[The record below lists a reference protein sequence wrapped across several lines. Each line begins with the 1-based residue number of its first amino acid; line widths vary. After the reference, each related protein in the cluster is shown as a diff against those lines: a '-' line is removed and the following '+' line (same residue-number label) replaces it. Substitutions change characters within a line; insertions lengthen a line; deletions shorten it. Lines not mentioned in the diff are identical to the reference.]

1 MGLSGMLGSLLQQ
14 YAGGANAN
22 PAAADQH
29 FDQATQGMDHSSL
42 ASAISGMMKSSET
55 PAFGQIAGQIFQNG
69 NPDQKA
75 SMLNTMLAGA
85 APMVLSQLSNLI
97 PGFGAGSTVST
108 AQAQAIPPEVVTT
121 MAAQAEQHDPSIV
134 DKMSSIYAAHPTLVK
149 TLGTGAMIVA
159 LREIA
164 KKFSPQA

>member
-14 YAGGANAN
+14 YTGGA
-22 PAAADQH
+22 AADHGVADQH
-29 FDQATQGMDHSSL
+29 FDQVTQGMDHSSL
-42 ASAISGMMKSSET
+42 ASAISGMLRSSET
-55 PAFGQIAGQIFQNG
+55 PAFGQMTGQVFQNG

-85 APMVLSQLSNLI
+85 APLVLSQLAHLI
-97 PGFGAGSTVST
+97 PGLGAGGTVST
-108 AQAQAIPPEVVTT
+108 AQAEAIPPSVVTEI
-121 MAAQAEQHDPSIV
+121 AAQAEQHDPSII

-159 LREIA
+159 LREMA
-164 KKFSPQA
+164 KKFTPQA